1 MRAAWNGKTPDF
13 VIEGTVYTITD
24 AGFNLVFTVD
34 TDGTR
39 RTVSVAK
46 AGSHIRIDPSGIITV
61 TEEPKN
67 A

>member
-39 RTVSVAK
+39 RTVTLAK
-46 AGSHIRIDPSGIITV
+46 AGSLIRVEAPGTITI
-61 TEEPKN
+61 TEAPN